1 MSRFENLFAAMH
13 KACDPKRQK
22 YLGTYF
28 DTASNDP
35 RAARPFQGLT
45 AVAARRVALRFA
57 KEFPLSDLRR
67 LLSSGVNE
75 HRFVA
80 LEMLVRKY
88 EIGNAAERERIAKLY
103 LRNLR
108 HVDHWVLVDTSAPY
122 ILGDYLIA
130 KPRTILFELASSNDP
145 TMRRVAVVATWALVR
160 ADDFADTLR
169 IAKLLLHDEHQL
181 IHRAVGW
188 MLREVGKRS
197 RLTAT
202 RFLDDHF
209 RSMPRLMLRYAVER
223 LPAAHRKRY
232 LHPPQMHEAVTASG
246 SARAARATSWT
257 ARSRR
262 RRGRREERGHR
273 SHRRLTR

>member
-1 MSRFENLFAAMH
+1 MSQFESLFAAMH
-13 KACDPKRQK
+13 EACEPNKKK
-22 YLGTYF
+22 YLATYF
-28 DTASNDP
+28 ESASKDSH
-35 RAARPFQGLT
+35 AAGLFPGLT

-57 KEFPLSDLRR
+57 DEFRLSDLR
-67 LLSSGVNE
+67 LLMASAVNE

-88 EIGNAAERERIAKLY
+88 ETGNAAERERIAKLY

-122 ILGDYLIA
+122 ILGDYLL
-130 KPRTILFELASSNDP
+130 KRSRTILFELASSNDP
-145 TMRRVAVVATWALVR
+145 TIRRIAIVATWALIR

-169 IAKLLLHDEHQL
+169 LAKLLLHDEHPL

-197 RLTAT
+197 RVTAEQ
-202 RFLDDHF
+202 FLDKHF

-223 LPAAHRKRY
+223 LPVAHRKRY
-232 LHPPQMHEAVTASG
+232 LHPQRRPS
-246 SARAARATSWT
+246 RLL
-257 ARSRR
+257 RSRR
-262 RRGRREERGHR
+262 RRANRQDARIAKRE
-273 SHRRLTR
+273 